1 MPQVYK
7 ETNGVATAV
16 ALGILQLRTNLSAA
30 LAEPDESHRGKLPV
44 DAGARRC
51 RCRIV
56 RLCGRHVTGRAANR
70 FSPDAALSAVD
81 IHAMHP
87 RLGFARR
94 RPYRDCLGVDVAVGA
109 AWMRHDGFNPLP
121 CLQPLGPA
129 DAARRQRILD
139 DLVLGRD
146 DLSAAA
152 PTARS
157 KVSADVWASRGSVQ
171 VWCCSAADWLAGSY
185 WIVIS

>member
-16 ALGILQLRTNLSAA
+16 ALGILQLRTNLGAA

-44 DAGARRC
+44 DASARRC

-56 RLCGRHVTGRAANR
+56 RLCGRHVTGRAADR
-70 FSPDAALSAVD
+70 LSPDAALSAVD

-87 RLGFARR
+87 SFGSPRR
-94 RPYRDCLGVDVAVGA
+94 RPYRDCVGVDVAVGA

-121 CLQPLGPA
+121 CLQPLGSAYPA
-129 DAARRQRILD
+129 R
-139 DLVLGRD
+139 
-146 DLSAAA
+146 
-152 PTARS
+152 P
-157 KVSADVWASRGSVQ
+157 
-171 VWCCSAADWLAGSY
+171 AGLLCQLLPCRAG
-185 WIVIS
+185 